1 MKKEKSLSLN
11 SFMNTFKTFM
21 GLVFPLITYPYAL
34 RVLGVDN
41 IGKNNYANSIV
52 SYFILLAGLGISR
65 YAIREGAR
73 KRENRKEFSRFAG
86 QMLAINIVS
95 VTVAYVALFIL
106 LMLVPSLNSYAK
118 LIILHSVTIF
128 GTMIGMDWVN
138 SAYEEYV
145 YITLRTI
152 AFQIISMLLLFVLV
166 RDENDLMKYAFISV
180 LSNIGANILNFFYIR
195 KYTDIKICFSGVKQH
210 LAPIMWLFASAIAT
224 TIYVNSD
231 MTMLGAMC
239 GDFYTGIYGVSTK
252 VYSIVKQ
259 MLAAAI
265 VVTLPRLSNLWAN
278 KRVDEY
284 KKTINGVFNTFVTV
298 LFPAMVGMILLSEEV
313 VTIIGGIEYES
324 ATMSLK
330 ILSVGLC
337 FSIFGIFYTNTMLLP
352 MNKERQITLIM
363 IFSSALNVILNLVL
377 IPAFQQNG
385 AALTTVIA
393 ELFVMG
399 IQIWMV
405 RKEHLITFNLRFII
419 GILSGCL
426 GIFCVVKTC
435 QSLIANVYLETA
447 VSVTCSV
454 LLYTILMVLF
464 KNPFV
469 LNILRGL
476 KKVMRRGA

>member
-1 MKKEKSLSLN
+1 MKKDKSLSLN

-34 RVLGVDN
+34 RVLGVNN

-52 SYFILLAGLGISR
+52 SYFILLAGLGINR

-73 KRENRKEFSRFAG
+73 IRDDRKKFSRFAG

-95 VTVAYVALFIL
+95 VTVAYVSLFIL

-152 AFQIISMLLLFVLV
+152 SFQIISMLLLFVFV

-195 KYTDIKICFSGVKQH
+195 KYTDIKICFSGAKQH
-210 LAPIMWLFASAIAT
+210 LTPIMWLFASSIAT

-231 MTMLGAMC
+231 MTMLGTMC

-278 KRVDEY
+278 NRIDEY
-284 KKTINGVFNTFVTV
+284 KKTVNSVFNTFVTV
-298 LFPAMVGMILLSEEV
+298 LFPVMVGMILLSEEV
-313 VTIIGGIEYES
+313 VTIIGGIEYEP
-324 ATMSLK
+324 AMMSLK

-352 MNKERQITLIM
+352 MRKERQITVIM
-363 IFSSALNVILNLVL
+363 IFSATLNVILNLRL

-393 ELFVMG
+393 EFFVMG

-405 RKEHLITFNLRFII
+405 RKEHFITFNLRLII

-435 QSLIANVYLETA
+435 QALIANVYLKTA
-447 VSVTCSV
+447 VSVSCSV
-454 LLYTILMVLF
+454 LIYAIVMVLF

-469 LNILRGL
+469 LNILEGL

>member
-252 VYSIVKQ
+252 VYC
-259 MLAAAI
+259 
-265 VVTLPRLSNLWAN
+265 
-278 KRVDEY
+278 
-284 KKTINGVFNTFVTV
+284 KTDACSGYCCYIAKTFE
-298 LFPAMVGMILLSEEV
+298 F
-313 VTIIGGIEYES
+313 
-324 ATMSLK
+324 
-330 ILSVGLC
+330 
-337 FSIFGIFYTNTMLLP
+337 
-352 MNKERQITLIM
+352 
-363 IFSSALNVILNLVL
+363 
-377 IPAFQQNG
+377 
-385 AALTTVIA
+385 
-393 ELFVMG
+393 MG
-399 IQIWMV
+399 
-405 RKEHLITFNLRFII
+405 
-419 GILSGCL
+419 
-426 GIFCVVKTC
+426 
-435 QSLIANVYLETA
+435 
-447 VSVTCSV
+447 
-454 LLYTILMVLF
+454 
-464 KNPFV
+464 
-469 LNILRGL
+469 
-476 KKVMRRGA
+476 